1 VPEMS
6 PQDLPEGASPYNMDV
21 DFAPG
26 KVFTRGGRTSIYTFA
41 DLFVEEA
48 AAFGQNFQDAAN
60 ELAWTSPDNI
70 ATNTPGTYASVQL
83 NTDVSP
89 TDGVIGID
97 GGVGTFAGFDLNPFF
112 GATISGM
119 SWSAGVVIVQPSDF
133 DSAEF
138 AIGATVT
145 ILDSTPGGYNG
156 TFEITEVNFTFETF
170 SYNLAS
176 NPGTYEGGASV
187 AIYPFPTPGNTDY
200 AVWNLFGR
208 SSGVGSLTPISGWDT
223 LEDGTDVYGQVITEF
238 TLAGGTFA
246 GGEPIFWCGC
256 NVLLKLQGVSAPTV
270 LQVKTGSL
278 SPEFTIDFD
287 NPTTPGSTLLFSYT
301 PSFTITFPTDVELS
315 DDASG
320 GSNNWS
326 AISGGTENA
335 SGGAEPEPGL
345 PFGPAAHLAV
355 VLNSKSMKTLTV
367 TGGGTQT
374 GTVEIYEL
382 QTGSPGVPSLSQ
394 SQELQ
399 ALNFPFSIPTT
410 TGILGFQVVVNG
422 KQSSLAADC
431 ILTLSLINPA
441 ADSPTFT
448 FQLPTTDGS
457 FTAGT
462 PSTSWGLALTPAI
475 FNNPNFGVQIKASAV
490 GGTPVTFDIS
500 GVEIIVWETPAPPS
514 NFNWVKTY
522 EQDDG
527 DVDTLALDANGVLW
541 DESVTNDPG
550 VFSSIFQAIEPN
562 TFAKSV
568 TFDDVEYIAF
578 SNQTNGTDVPR
589 TWNGQWLDRLSQV
602 GPGAPPSVSGVSSGS
617 AIINI
622 TQNAPVLIPVG
633 TGTSGSWLEWS
644 AAPADL
650 GAFGLP
656 STPGNVL
663 TWIFPKSFTLP
674 AYFTVGSNVVLSGMQ
689 TMNGVNLNNGVGT
702 NPAFYTITSVGVPDP
717 NMDYYDGFTVSVLQT
732 GFYNQRAGPGTQIQA
747 TIATLTAS
755 QQVPY
760 LEVGNSMIV
769 EGNSEASYNNSWTVT
784 ATPNA
789 AQLTITNTS
798 LTGGVATY
806 GFTLVSGT
814 TPAVGQF
821 VTVTGTLNGGGIF
834 NVTNGVINTA
844 TASTFTILIPAPNV
858 SGAAET
864 NATGIISGTIF
875 QFDPATQVANPII
888 GTGTGGTVGTAG
900 VMGVG
905 VRQCVCI
912 FQTRE
917 GSFTAPSPYVQF
929 NITTSD
935 NAIVAAQIPVGPS
948 NVTAR
953 VLAFTGAGGAN
964 FFYIPIPVTVTTN
977 GQQVTYSATV
987 INDNTTTQVTLS
999 FPDAVLL
1006 AGNAIDV
1013 QGNNLFEQIELGS
1026 SLGVLSY
1033 DDRLIAWGEQNK
1045 VQNFLNLSFDGGRG
1059 VQGATAQNTGS
1070 IPTYFPLGW
1079 TVDPAVTGT
1088 GVNMLT
1094 SPIFGDALYLQ
1105 NASGSTQG
1113 IWARIFQGAYQDQYM
1128 VPIIQ
1133 SNTLYSIRVTA
1144 RCPSGVTSGALTM
1157 ILYSP
1162 KLNTIF
1168 GSFSEPLAS
1177 MSTTMQ
1183 IFTGTWL
1190 TTEFSQV
1197 PNDLIF
1203 MAYLTN
1209 VPNGGDCEVD
1219 RVEPFPTAEPVFA
1232 TEFHASYVDNPEA
1245 FDLVTGLFGPSQNQ
1259 QPIRGGAVLFDTL
1272 YALKS
1277 SSMYSTTDN
1286 GVTEPSGWSW
1296 REVSN
1301 RVGTISTQSYDYGEG
1316 WLITACRSGVYMFTG
1331 GEPIKMSQEIQPVW
1345 ELINWTYAQTIWLR
1359 NDETNRRV
1367 YIGVPIATPN
1377 PYMPEFPVN
1386 ANPTQPNC
1394 ILMCNYR
1401 ELNTGI
1407 AIADTGPIR
1416 ASYTGRLLAP
1426 EPARKWSFWNIVSP
1440 YADFI
1445 LRPDN
1450 SSPLFLCTGY
1460 GNSKIFELDDDN
1472 LSDDGVAINSYYIT
1486 SPFTKPDTAQA
1497 LGIGQHRLLAM
1508 YMTILATG
1516 TGNLNTQIL
1525 PDSPQ
1530 STIPSIPTPIPLD
1543 LTTLGDLEIPI
1554 NRSAQRF
1561 FIRSGTNAVGASFSQ
1576 SKVVLSLSMDKLS
1589 PLRGT
1594 ARGRG

>member
-6 PQDLPEGASPYNMDV
+6 PEDLPEGASPWNQDV
-21 DFAPG
+21 DYSPG

-48 AAFGQNFQDAAN
+48 AGFGQNFQDAAN
-60 ELAWTSPDNI
+60 ELAWTSPDSI
-70 ATNTPGTYASVQL
+70 IHNTPGTYASVAL
-83 NTDVSP
+83 NTAVGPSP
-89 TDGVIGID
+89 GIIGLSGAVAQDTGNVTPI
-97 GGVGTFAGFDLNPFF
+97 VGTTLDPLV
-112 GATISGM
+112 ATVWAVWAVFSYHN
-119 SWSAGVVIVQPSDF
+119 GVVPVTATGGWTNFGTGVYDQILTTPTAPTGTLPVN
-133 DSAEF
+133 AEW
-138 AIGATVT
+138 
-145 ILDSTPGGYNG
+145 
-156 TFEITEVNFTFETF
+156 
-170 SYNLAS
+170 
-176 NPGTYEGGASV
+176 ASV
-187 AIYPFPTPGNTDY
+187 AQMFAIE
-200 AVWNLFGR
+200 
-208 SSGVGSLTPISGWDT
+208 GS
-223 LEDGTDVYGQVITEF
+223 
-238 TLAGGTFA
+238 
-246 GGEPIFWCGC
+246 
-256 NVLLKLQGVSAPTV
+256 SAPTV
-270 LQVKTGSL
+270 IQQQSGTGSTSSPPGNFSSTFVSNVTPGNCLLVTFEPSFDQTDGGAGNACATVQDGAFTTVGFAENSSGHSL
-278 SPEFTIDFD
+278 SANGPAVFVFVKF
-287 NPTTPGSTLLFSYT
+287 NAVGGPTTVTISGTSNPSQNPG
-301 PSFTITFPTDVELS
+301 SFTIT
-315 DDASG
+315 
-320 GSNNWS
+320 
-326 AISGGTENA
+326 
-335 SGGAEPEPGL
+335 
-345 PFGPAAHLAV
+345 
-355 VLNSKSMKTLTV
+355 
-367 TGGGTQT
+367 
-374 GTVEIYEL
+374 EL
-382 QTGSPGVPSLSQ
+382 QVGSAGTPSLSN
-394 SQELQ
+394 SQQLQ
-399 ALNFPFSIPTT
+399 AINFPFSIPATT
-410 TGILGFQVVVNG
+410 DILGFQVVVNG
-422 KQSSLAADC
+422 KQTSLAADC
-431 ILTLSLINPA
+431 ILTISLINPA

-457 FTAGT
+457 ETLGD
-462 PSTSWGLALTPAI
+462 PSTTWGLALTPAI
-475 FNNPNFGVQIKASAV
+475 FNNPNFGVEIKATAV

-500 GVEIIVWETPAPPS
+500 GVELIVWETPAPPS

-527 DVDTLALDANGVLW
+527 NVDTLALDANGVLW

-550 VFSSIFQAIEPN
+550 VLSAIFQAIEPN

-578 SNQTNGTDVPR
+578 SNQTNGTDIPR

-602 GPGAPPSVSGVSSGS
+602 GPGAPPAVSGVSSGS

-622 TQNAPVLIPVG
+622 TQNAPVVIPTSSG
-633 TGTSGSWLEWS
+633 GTSGSWLLWS
-644 AAPADL
+644 ASPSDQ
-650 GAFGLP
+650 GSFGLP
-656 STPGNVL
+656 ATPGNVL
-663 TWIFPKSFTLP
+663 TWIFPRAFTLP
-674 AYFTVGSNVVLSGMQ
+674 AYFTVGSNVVMEGMQ
-689 TMNGVNLNNGVGT
+689 TMNGTNLNNGVGT
-702 NPAFYTITSVGVPDP
+702 NPAYYTITSVGVPNP
-717 NMDYYDGFTVSVLQT
+717 SMQYYDGLTVSVLQT
-732 GFYNQRAGPGTQIQA
+732 GFYNQRAQAGTNIQA
-747 TIATLTAS
+747 TIATLTAA

-760 LEVGNSMIV
+760 LEVGNTMTV
-769 EGNSEASYNNSWTVT
+769 EGNSQASYNNSWTVT

-844 TASTFTILIPAPNV
+844 TVSTFTILIPAPNV

-864 NATGIISGTIF
+864 NANGIISGTIF

-888 GTGTGGTVGTAG
+888 GTGTGGTIATSG

-905 VRQCVCI
+905 VRQCVVI

-929 NITTSD
+929 NITED
-935 NAIVAAQIPVGPS
+935 ENAIVASQIPTGPS

-977 GQQVTYSATV
+977 GQLVTYSATV

-1026 SLGVLSY
+1026 SLGVLAY
-1033 DDRLIAWGEQNK
+1033 DDRVIAWGEQNK

-1070 IPTYFPLGW
+1070 IPTFYPLGW
-1079 TVDPAVTGT
+1079 IVDPAVTGT

-1133 SNTLYSIRVTA
+1133 SNTTYSIRVTA
-1144 RCPSGVTSGALTM
+1144 RCPSQIGSGALTM

-1162 KLNTIF
+1162 RLNQIF
-1168 GSFSEPLAS
+1168 GSFSVPLAS

-1183 IFTGTWL
+1183 IFTGALL

-1203 MAYLTN
+1203 MVYLTN
-1209 VPNGGDCEVD
+1209 VPNGGDCEID
-1219 RVEPFPTAEPVFA
+1219 RVEPFPTTEPVFA
-1232 TEFHASYVDNPEA
+1232 TEFHASYAENPEA
-1245 FDLVTGLFGPSQNQ
+1245 FDLVTGLFGPAQNQ

-1272 YALKS
+1272 YALKT

-1286 GVTEPSGWSW
+1286 GVTEPDGWSW

-1301 RVGTISTQSYDYGEG
+1301 RVGTISSQSYDYGEG

-1345 ELINWTYAQTIWLR
+1345 ELINWTYGQTIWLR

-1386 ANPTQPNC
+1386 ANPTQPNVV
-1394 ILMCNYR
+1394 IMMNYR
-1401 ELNTGI
+1401 ELSTGI

-1426 EPARKWSFWNIVSP
+1426 EPARKTSFWNIASP

-1450 SSPLFLCTGY
+1450 SSPLFLCNGY
-1460 GNSKIFELDDDN
+1460 SNSKIYELEDDN
-1472 LSDDGVAINSYYIT
+1472 LSDDGAAINSFWISYG
-1486 SPFTKPDTAQA
+1486 FTKPDTAQA

-1508 YMTILATG
+1508 YMTLLATG
-1516 TGNLNTQIL
+1516 NGSLNTQIL

-1561 FIRSGTNAVGASFSQ
+1561 FIRVGTNAVGSSFSL
-1576 SKVVLSLSMDKLS
+1576 SKIVLSLSTDKLS